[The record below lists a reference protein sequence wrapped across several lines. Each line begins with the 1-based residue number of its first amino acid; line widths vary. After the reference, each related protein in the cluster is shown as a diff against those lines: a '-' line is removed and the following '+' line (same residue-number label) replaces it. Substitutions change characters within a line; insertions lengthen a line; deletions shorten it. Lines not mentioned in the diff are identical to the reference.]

1 MQCLN
6 KFFISASLSLSNPPN
21 SQTKNPPFQSNL
33 EVKNH
38 IVIMPD
44 ASADAAVDAVI
55 ESGFGAS
62 GTQREQKL
70 VERAKELKVDAGT
83 EPGTDIGPVISK
95 EAKDRMC
102 RLIQSGICSG
112 ARLVLDG
119 RYIVVPR
126 YGEGNFLGPTIM
138 SDVTTSM
145 DCYKEDVVGPV
156 LLCMQADNLDG
167 AISIVNS
174 SKLRSGASIFTSSN
188 VAARKFQNEVN
199 TSLVGIN
206 VPFSLSLPLST
217 FNCSAVDG
225 DLSFCG
231 KADVHFYTQS
241 KTVVQRWKEFPRGR
255 APSSHPHPPTFEI
268 QMSSQRTSSMQFH
281 GSERDSVG
289 GIGSTAMPS
298 SSEDLSVPLALH
310 SASWAPETE
319 PPRHKGSTLLP
330 SSSLMNEDQSTGMH
344 SVTPVDATSHGVLT
358 SMPSLSSDGMF
369 SSQTSKWS
377 ESHALLQMSENTL
390 PISGRI
396 DAAASAVPREAMNDP
411 SPTTAERFY
420 LPTMSRNENTTM
432 MSFRH
437 DSPLFPEKVHLISQQ
452 NEIESPA
459 SQRPEVSLRSTS
471 DSLYLPAVSDDMG
484 LTRMNEHAALQ
495 QASATAYSPNAVPP
509 QTADAVPMYV
519 ASAKQRS
526 DRASSSPSASLERVS
541 IPSTSQEMYVQMP
554 SISTEK
560 HHREGVP

>member
-1 MQCLN
+1 
-6 KFFISASLSLSNPPN
+6 
-21 SQTKNPPFQSNL
+21 
-33 EVKNH
+33 
-38 IVIMPD
+38 MPD